1 MGESTGRGEGGCGV
15 GGVQLR
21 HNLRDV
27 VILRHMG
34 EGGGVACV
42 ELARGRLGTSS
53 LSVACLMAILYLY
66 GV

>member
-1 MGESTGRGEGGCGV
+1 M

-34 EGGGVACV
+34 EGGVACV